1 MIGTKYWGRLL
12 LSEPGLY
19 SSEENRKWDNTVL
32 NEITWREDIKSED
45 LSRGGLNNST
55 NSITSFTYY

>member
-1 MIGTKYWGRLL
+1 MK
-12 LSEPGLY
+12 
-19 SSEENRKWDNTVL
+19 RK
-32 NEITWREDIKSED
+32 EDIKTED